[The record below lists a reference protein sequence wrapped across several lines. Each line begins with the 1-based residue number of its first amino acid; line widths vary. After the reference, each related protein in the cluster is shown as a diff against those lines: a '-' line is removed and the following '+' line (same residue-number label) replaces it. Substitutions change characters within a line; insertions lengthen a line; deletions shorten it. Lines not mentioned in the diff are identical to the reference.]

1 MLPLILEP
9 QKWERPDLLELGEG
23 LNAGLAGIHGAFS
36 SGTVFKSGWMAAP
49 DPARLD
55 TAMNLLQAVV
65 DLYSEAKG
73 PASTNLTLVRMV
85 NLQYQ
90 TLLTVMWL
98 VPGPTIPEGNRMR
111 KAARDSD
118 TPPKSQ
124 TGSIAVPTPPTGQS

>member
-9 QKWERPDLLELGEG
+9 EKWERPALLDLGEG

-36 SGTVFKSGWMAAP
+36 SGVAFKSGWMAVP
-49 DPARLD
+49 DSARLE
-55 TAMNLLQAVV
+55 AAENLLQAVI

-90 TLLTVMWL
+90 TLLTVMSL
-98 VPGPTIPEGNRMR
+98 VPGPTVPEGNRMR
-111 KAARDSD
+111 NAARSSG
-118 TPPKSQ
+118 TKPEGPP
-124 TGSIAVPTPPTGQS
+124 A